1 MSKKKNPQLKVGD
14 RIILIYMPGEDID
27 TGTKGRVKNIGQ
39 APTFGGSPDYM
50 YNVEW
55 LDDDDN
61 VISTLSLLPEADS
74 WILDP
79 EFTQND
85 LNEAKNRVITDLDE
99 LISRHEWSRLFKKS
113 DLRYILDYLE
123 VIRQL
128 GVVNMFQ
135 SGQFLGQTKDYLTK
149 YFDLYRMQRE
159 LDDNDE
165 EKIEKILEM
174 SENVRNIM
182 ISAAI
187 TDLERKNVEIT
198 GRSATNRVN
207 RLATELVKHFMGR

>member
-27 TGTKGRVKNIGQ
+27 TGTKGRVKSIGQ

-50 YNVEW
+50 YNIEW
-55 LDDDDN
+55 LDDEDK
-61 VISTLSLLPEADS
+61 VISTLSLLPEVDS

-79 EFTQND
+79 ESTQND
-85 LNEAKNRVITDLDE
+85 LNEAKNRVISDLDE

-198 GRSATNRVN
+198 GKSATNRVN

>member
-55 LDDDDN
+55 LDDDDK
-61 VISTLSLLPEADS
+61 VISTLSLLPETDS

-198 GRSATNRVN
+198 GKSATNRVN

>member
-50 YNVEW
+50 YNIEW
-55 LDDDDN
+55 LDDEDK
-61 VISTLSLLPEADS
+61 VISTLSLLPEVDS

-135 SGQFLGQTKDYLTK
+135 SGQFLGQTKDYLIK

-198 GRSATNRVN
+198 GKSATNRVN

>member
-1 MSKKKNPQLKVGD
+1 MNKKKNPQLKVGD

-27 TGTKGRVKNIGQ
+27 TGTKGRVKSIGQ

-55 LDDDDN
+55 FDDDDK
-61 VISTLSLLPEADS
+61 VISTLSLLPEVDS

-113 DLRYILDYLE
+113 DLKYILDYLE

-165 EKIEKILEM
+165 EMIEKILEM

-182 ISAAI
+182 ISAAV
-187 TDLERKNVEIT
+187 TDLEQKNVEIT
-198 GRSATNRVN
+198 GKSATNRVN